1 MLALGLHPIVLI
13 GGCHPECILTAIPTS
28 MDVSPGIGV
37 SLGDESL
44 SVTLSLETEQLDRG
58 KANPRGLVSQV
69 SDGCAGGKNASSWKV
84 RMREL

>member
-1 MLALGLHPIVLI
+1 VLGLHLIVLI

-28 MDVSPGIGV
+28 RDVSPGIGV

-44 SVTLSLETEQLDRG
+44 SVTLSLVAERTDRG
-58 KANPRGLVSQV
+58 KANPRGLVSQYPI
-69 SDGCAGGKNASSWKV
+69 GCAGGKNTSSWKL